1 MVRCLKQGRF
11 RLENKLRK
19 IVDALAPA
27 LVELSH
33 DLSAHPEVALGEYR
47 TRDVLSEFLH
57 RYGFDLQK
65 GVGGLKTSFVANTGK
80 ARHPAIAYIAEMDAL
95 PNLGHACGHNV
106 NSAISVGAAAALA
119 KVAGPDAARIA
130 VIGTPAE
137 ETGYG
142 KPVLIQH
149 GVFKAYDV
157 AMMSHASTKRMSY
170 RYMLALKK
178 IRIRFKGRA
187 AHAAT
192 YPEEGRDALS
202 ALILSINTINS
213 MRSSFKPYMRANGII
228 TQGGT
233 APNIIPDFAEAY
245 YFIRAITMDELE
257 ELMQWIKNAVYG
269 AAKATG
275 TRAGITEEGY
285 PQYPFYVNEKLA
297 ALYSRVLDDLH
308 LKQTDVSPYT
318 GIGSSDIGQLS
329 HLLPTLHTYTPIGT
343 NAHVHTPG
351 FRRLAV
357 SGSADEGIAEGAL
370 VLALTGYRLIREP
383 GLLKQIKRSHKAGI

>member
-1 MVRCLKQGRF
+1 MARCSKQGRF
-11 RLENKLRK
+11 RLEKSLRK
-19 IVDALAPA
+19 IVDTLLPE
-27 LVELSH
+27 LVGLSH
-33 DLSAHPEVALGEYR
+33 DLSAHPEVALEEYR
-47 TRDVLSEFLH
+47 TRDVLGTFLH
-57 RYGFDLQK
+57 RHGFSVQK
-65 GVGGLKTSFVANTGK
+65 GAGGLKTSFIADTGK
-80 ARHPAIAYIAEMDAL
+80 ARHPALAYIAEMDAL
-95 PNLGHACGHNV
+95 PDLGHACGHNV
-106 NSAISVGAAAALA
+106 NSAISAGAAAALA
-119 KVAGPDAARIA
+119 KAVGPDVARIA
-130 VIGTPAE
+130 VVGTPAE

-202 ALILSINTINS
+202 ALILSINNINS

-228 TQGGT
+228 TKGGT

-245 YFIRAITMDELE
+245 YFVRAITMDELE

-275 TRAGITEEGY
+275 TMAEITEEGY
-285 PQYPFYVNEKLA
+285 LQYPFSVNEKLTS
-297 ALYSRVLDDLH
+297 LYSGVLDDLH

-357 SGSADEGIAEGAL
+357 SPSADKGIAEGAL
-370 VLALTGYRLIREP
+370 VLAMTGYRLIHDP
-383 GLLKQIKRSHKAGI
+383 GLLKQIKRSQRP